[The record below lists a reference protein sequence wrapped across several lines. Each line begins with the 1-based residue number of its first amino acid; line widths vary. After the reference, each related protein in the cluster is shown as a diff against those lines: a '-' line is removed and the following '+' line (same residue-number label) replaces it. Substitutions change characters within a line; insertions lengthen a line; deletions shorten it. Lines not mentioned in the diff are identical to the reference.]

1 VTKPIGPAGEETVG
15 IAEHDLTESS
25 VARHSFFG
33 DVLSTTA
40 VQGLTALL
48 NATSLA
54 IISRRLGDFNLGL
67 YTLERRGCALIQ
79 PLVLLG
85 ITVAAPRYIAL
96 AVGKRLPDHRSYA
109 LTGAA
114 LVGCMAATTA
124 ALIAIWPAPVA
135 AVVFGDAEAVGLARA
150 LAGFVVVSAMYL
162 IVYAVFRGYLRMR
175 RANGLELATIG
186 LIPVALAAAGPT
198 NLVAFMWALNAG
210 TAGVTVLSLSPWRWL
225 TRRSVRG
232 AVNAWRWRGGELLRY
247 GIPRTP
253 GDFAT
258 VAPFALTPVVVV
270 QFADA
275 TQAGYTSVVLSTLNL
290 VSVVAGPLGV
300 LVLPHV
306 ALELGRLGGVTSA
319 MWARLAEATFDVAL
333 VVAALLFLA
342 SPLVVAIW
350 FPDVPPDVVA
360 AQRAMAVGIPGYV
373 FYMVFRSYLDAIDV
387 RPLSSVPT
395 VTGLVSLAVALP
407 LLLLAPLSP
416 PTLAASTAVSISV
429 TAMGAVTWWLVR
441 TRLAETIEPGALVP
455 PVLAALAIVVLGI
468 ALDGARLASI
478 ATAGTLAAFAY
489 LGLLVALRR
498 PWLVELAATATRAR
512 GRTVRWR

>member
-1 VTKPIGPAGEETVG
+1 MTKPIGPAREQAVG
-15 IAEHDLTESS
+15 IAEQRPQSP

-40 VQGLTALL
+40 IQGLTALL
-48 NATSLA
+48 NAASLA
-54 IISRRLGDFNLGL
+54 IISRRLGEFNLGL

-85 ITVAAPRYIAL
+85 VTVATPRYIAL
-96 AVGKRLPDHRSYA
+96 AVGRRLPDHGSYA
-109 LTGAA
+109 VTGAV
-114 LVGCMAATTA
+114 LVAGMASAAA
-124 ALIAIWPAPVA
+124 ALMAIWPAPVA
-135 AVVFGDAEAVGLARA
+135 AVVFGDAAAVGLARA

-162 IVYAVFRGYLRMR
+162 IVYSVFRGYLRMA
-175 RANGLELATIG
+175 RANGLELAIIG

-198 NLVAFMWALNAG
+198 DLVAFMWALNAG
-210 TAGVTVLSLSPWRWL
+210 IVIATVLSLAPWRWSGSAV
-225 TRRSVRG
+225 RSAVRT
-232 AVNAWRWRGGELLRY
+232 WHWRGGELLRY
-247 GIPRTP
+247 GILRTP

-270 QFADA
+270 HFADA
-275 TQAGYTSVVLSTLNL
+275 SQAGYTSVVLSTLNL

-306 ALELGRLGGVTSA
+306 ALEYGRLGGVTSG
-319 MWARLAEATFDVAL
+319 MWARLAGATLDVAL

-342 SPLVVAIW
+342 SPLVVAVW

-360 AQRAMAVGIPGYV
+360 AERAIAVGIPGYV

-387 RPLSSVPT
+387 RPLSSIAT

-416 PTLAASTAVSISV
+416 ATLAASTAVSISV
-429 TAMGAVTWWLVR
+429 TAMGLVTWWLVR
-441 TRLAETIEPGALVP
+441 TRLAERREAGAPAP
-455 PVLAALAIVVLGI
+455 PVLAALAIVALGI
-468 ALDGARLASI
+468 ALAGAHPAVI
-478 ATAGTLAAFAY
+478 AGATALAALAY
-489 LGLLVALRR
+489 LGLLVVLRR
-498 PWLVELAATATRAR
+498 VWLVELVAALRER
-512 GRTVRWR
+512 GGMAP

>member
-1 VTKPIGPAGEETVG
+1 MGTAEDQTVE
-15 IAEHDLTESS
+15 IAEQDLTQSS

-54 IISRRLGDFNLGL
+54 IISRRLGDFDLGL

-79 PLVLLG
+79 PFVLLG
-85 ITVAAPRYIAL
+85 VTVATPRYIAL
-96 AVGKRLPDHRSYA
+96 AVGRRLPDHRSYA
-109 LTGAA
+109 LTGGVLVAGMASAA
-114 LVGCMAATTA
+114 A

-135 AVVFGDAEAVGLARA
+135 AVVFGDAAAVGLARA
-150 LAGFVVVSAMYL
+150 LAGFVVVTAIYL
-162 IVYAVFRGYLRMR
+162 IVYSVFRGYLRMR

-186 LIPVALAAAGPT
+186 LVPVALAAAGPT
-198 NLVAFMWALNAG
+198 DLVTFMWALNAG
-210 TAGVTVLSLSPWRWL
+210 MAGATVLSLAPWRWW
-225 TRRSVRG
+225 TRPAPRHAVR
-232 AVNAWRWRGGELLRY
+232 AWQWRGGELLHY
-247 GIPRTP
+247 GILRTP
-253 GDFAT
+253 GDFAI
-258 VAPFALTPVVVV
+258 VAPFALTPVAVV
-270 QFADA
+270 QLADA
-275 TQAGYTSVVLSTLNL
+275 KQAGYTSVVLSTLNL

-306 ALELGRLGGVTSA
+306 ALEVGRLGGVTSA
-319 MWARLAEATFDVAL
+319 MWARLAEATLDVAL

-360 AQRAMAVGIPGYV
+360 AQRAIALGIPGYV

-407 LLLLAPLSP
+407 LLLLAPLTP
-416 PTLAASTAVSISV
+416 ATLAASTAVSISV

-441 TRLAETIEPGALVP
+441 TRLAERLGPGALVA
-455 PVLAALAIVVLGI
+455 PVLAALAIVALSI
-468 ALDGARLASI
+468 PLDGARLTSI
-478 ATAGTLAAFAY
+478 AMATALAAVAY

-498 PWLVELAATATRAR
+498 SWLVELAAAATRAR
-512 GRTVRWR
+512 GRMVR